1 MIRADPYRAHR
12 YRDPR
17 KRENFR
23 GLRFSSA
30 MLLSLYVLSTPAT
43 AIDTIRFAAREIT
56 AAGTRFENVEVK
68 LALDPQTGLPR
79 GRISAGSTLIGPVA
93 FDVAL
98 SERPELGETVL
109 TGERFA
115 IAGGELGIEAV
126 FTSSRWSI
134 EGTAER
140 IESDGLLAF
149 TRRYI
154 NIPPDITAAGRLDG
168 LVRFEGRAGRELPT
182 KAYAEFRGTGVG
194 FANGQGSFA
203 GEGIDV
209 RLRLQ
214 ADALTGTA
222 YSLQGDLRSAA
233 GEALLDNTYLR
244 LGKYPTS
251 IDLSGRFDG
260 DSIDIEQLNFAQQGL
275 VRASLAANLTLGAT
289 FTDTPLDPNSVKV
302 RHADLT
308 LHELRFPDVYTSYL
322 QTALAGTALDSLDTA
337 GTISGQ
343 LHIVDNVPQA
353 AELRL
358 ADLRVRDSQGMFH
371 LDGLKGELYWTA
383 EGEEPAAPSFLA
395 WDAGGAYD
403 IGGDGSSMR
412 LSLRGSTAA
421 LLEPARLPIFDGA
434 LNIQQLRIVDP
445 GQESMQVEFTG
456 ELEPISMEE
465 LTKAFGWPAF
475 GGVVTGRIPGVL
487 YRDNKITVAGDIEAE
502 IFDGIVR
509 GSNITLSDPLG
520 QWPRLEADI
529 RVENLDL
536 EALTRTF
543 EVGTITGRLEGE
555 LNNLQLFD
563 WSPTAF
569 DMYLGTPAD
578 DRSHREISVDAIN
591 SIANVGGTAG
601 TGVAAAMRTGVL
613 RFFSKY
619 RYKRLA
625 LRCVLEDDICNLSG
639 ASISPN
645 RYYLLEGAGVPR
657 VDIIGNT
664 GRVRWSELLEQIEW
678 QIRTGGTFIVD

>member
-1 MIRADPYRAHR
+1 MNRRIVVP
-12 YRDPR
+12 
-17 KRENFR
+17 
-23 GLRFSSA
+23 
-30 MLLSLYVLSTPAT
+30 LLLCATALPAT
-43 AIDTIRFAAREIT
+43 PIDTIRFAAREIT

-68 LALDPQTGLPR
+68 LTLDPQTGLPR
-79 GRISAGSTLIGPVA
+79 GRVSAGSTLIGPVA
-93 FDVAL
+93 FDVSL
-98 SERPELGETVL
+98 SERPELSETTL

-126 FTSSRWSI
+126 FTPSRWRI
-134 EGTAER
+134 EGRAER
-140 IESDGLLAF
+140 IESDDLLTF

-168 LVRFEGRAGRELPT
+168 LVRFVGRPGRELPT
-182 KAYAEFRGTGVG
+182 EAYAEFSGQGVG
-194 FANGQGSFA
+194 FANGEGTFA

-214 ADALTGTA
+214 ADALEGSA

-233 GEALLDNTYLR
+233 GEALFGNTYLR

-251 IDLSGRFDG
+251 VDLKGRFDG
-260 DSIDIEQLNFAQQGL
+260 DSIDIDDLTLVQQGL
-275 VRASLAANLTLGAT
+275 VRASLAANLMLGAA
-289 FTDTPLDPNSVKV
+289 FIDTPLDPNSVKV
-302 RHADLT
+302 SRADLT

-322 QTALAGTALDSLDTA
+322 QTALAGTALDSLDTV
-337 GTISGQ
+337 GTVSGQ
-343 LHIVDNVPQA
+343 LRIVDNAPQA
-353 AELRL
+353 GELRL
-358 ADLRVRDSQGMFH
+358 TDLRLRDSQGMFH
-371 LDGLKGELYWTA
+371 LDGLRGELHWTA
-383 EGEEPAAPSFLA
+383 EGDEPAAPSFLA
-395 WDAGGAYD
+395 WDSGGAYE
-403 IGGDGSSMR
+403 IGGGGSSMR

-456 ELEPISMEE
+456 EIEPISMEE
-465 LTKAFGWPAF
+465 LAKAFGWPAF

-487 YRDNKITVAGDIEAE
+487 YRDNKVTVTGDLEAE
-502 IFDGIVR
+502 IFDGLVR

-520 QWPRLEADI
+520 RWPRLEADI

-536 EALTRTF
+536 EPLTRTF
-543 EVGTITGRLEGE
+543 EVGTITGRLEGGLTKLE
-555 LNNLQLFD
+555 LFD
-563 WSPTAF
+563 WSPVAF

-578 DRSHREISVDAIN
+578 DRSERRISVDAIN
-591 SIANVGGTAG
+591 SISNVGGTAG

-613 RFFSKY
+613 RFFSQY

-625 LRCVLEDDICNLSG
+625 LRCVLEDDICSLSG
-639 ASISPN
+639 APISPN

-678 QIRTGGTFIVD
+678 QIRTGGTFVVD

>member
-1 MIRADPYRAHR
+1 MNGRIVV
-12 YRDPR
+12 
-17 KRENFR
+17 
-23 GLRFSSA
+23 S
-30 MLLSLYVLSTPAT
+30 LLLCATALPAV

-68 LALDPQTGLPR
+68 LALDQKTGLPR
-79 GRISAGSTLIGPVA
+79 GRVSVGNTLIGPVA

-98 SERPELGETVL
+98 SERLELRETTL
-109 TGERFA
+109 TGDRFA

-126 FTSSRWSI
+126 FTPSRWRI
-134 EGTAER
+134 EGRAER
-140 IESDGLLAF
+140 IESDGLLTL

-168 LVRFEGRAGRELPT
+168 LVRFVGRPGRELPT
-182 KAYAEFRGTGVG
+182 EAYAEFVGRGVG
-194 FANGQGSFA
+194 FTNGEGSFA

-209 RLRLQ
+209 RLHLR
-214 ADALTGTA
+214 ADALESTA

-233 GEALLDNTYLR
+233 GEALFGNTYLR
-244 LGKYPTS
+244 LSKYPTS
-251 IDLSGRFDG
+251 IDLKGSFDG
-260 DSIDIEQLNFAQQGL
+260 DSIDIEELSLVQQGL
-275 VRASLAANLTLGAT
+275 LRASLAANLALGAT
-289 FTDTPLDPNSVKV
+289 FIDTPLDPNSVKV
-302 RHADLT
+302 RRADLT

-337 GTISGQ
+337 GSVSGQ
-343 LHIVDNVPQA
+343 LRIIDNVPQA
-353 AELRL
+353 GELRL
-358 ADLRVRDSQGMFH
+358 ADLRLRDSKGMFH

-383 EGEEPAAPSFLA
+383 EGDDPAAPSYIA
-395 WDAGGAYD
+395 WESGGAYD
-403 IGGDGSSMR
+403 IGGSGSSMR
-412 LSLRGSTAA
+412 LSLRGATAA

-445 GQESMQVEFTG
+445 GQESMQIEFTG

-487 YRDNKITVAGDIEAE
+487 YRDNKITVTGDLEAE
-502 IFDGIVR
+502 IFDGVVR

-520 QWPRLEADI
+520 RWPRLEADI

-536 EALTRTF
+536 EALSRTF
-543 EVGTITGRLEGE
+543 EVGTITGRLEGA
-555 LNNLQLFD
+555 LTNLELFD
-563 WSPTAF
+563 WSPVAF
-569 DMYLGTPAD
+569 DMYLGTPAN
-578 DRSHREISVDAIN
+578 DRSDRQISVDAIN
-591 SIANVGGTAG
+591 SISNVGGTAG

-613 RFFSKY
+613 RFFSNY

-625 LRCVLEDDICNLSG
+625 LRCVLKDDICSLSG
-639 ASISPN
+639 APISPN

-678 QIRTGGTFIVD
+678 QIRTGGTFVVE

>member
-1 MIRADPYRAHR
+1 MNRRIVVP
-12 YRDPR
+12 
-17 KRENFR
+17 
-23 GLRFSSA
+23 
-30 MLLSLYVLSTPAT
+30 LLLCATALPAS

-68 LALDPQTGLPR
+68 LTLDPQTGLPR
-79 GRISAGSTLIGPVA
+79 GRVSAGSTLIGPVA
-93 FDVAL
+93 FDVSL
-98 SERPELGETVL
+98 SERPELSETTL

-126 FTSSRWSI
+126 FTPSRWRI
-134 EGTAER
+134 EGRAER
-140 IESDGLLAF
+140 IESDDLLTF

-154 NIPPDITAAGRLDG
+154 SIPPDITAAGRLDG
-168 LVRFEGRAGRELPT
+168 LVRFVGRPGRELPT
-182 KAYAEFRGTGVG
+182 EAYAEFSGQGVG
-194 FANGQGSFA
+194 FANGEGTFA

-214 ADALTGTA
+214 ADALEGSA

-233 GEALLDNTYLR
+233 GEALFGNTYLR

-251 IDLSGRFDG
+251 VDLKGRFDG
-260 DSIDIEQLNFAQQGL
+260 DSIDIDDLTLVQQGL
-275 VRASLAANLTLGAT
+275 VRASLAANLMLGAA
-289 FTDTPLDPNSVKV
+289 FIDTPLDPNSVKV
-302 RHADLT
+302 SRADLT

-337 GTISGQ
+337 GTVSGQ
-343 LHIVDNVPQA
+343 LRIVDNAPQA
-353 AELRL
+353 GELRL
-358 ADLRVRDSQGMFH
+358 ADLRLRDSQGMFH
-371 LDGLKGELYWTA
+371 LDGLRGELYWTA
-383 EGEEPAAPSFLA
+383 EGDEPAAPSFLA
-395 WDAGGAYD
+395 WDSGGAYE
-403 IGGDGSSMR
+403 IGGGGSSMR

-487 YRDNKITVAGDIEAE
+487 YRDNKVTVAGDLEAE

-520 QWPRLEADI
+520 RWPRLEADI

-543 EVGTITGRLEGE
+543 EVGTITGRLEGGLTKLE
-555 LNNLQLFD
+555 LFD
-563 WSPTAF
+563 WSPVAF

-578 DRSHREISVDAIN
+578 DRSERRISVDAIN
-591 SIANVGGTAG
+591 SISNVGGTAG

-613 RFFSKY
+613 RFFSQY

-625 LRCVLEDDICNLSG
+625 LRCVLEDDICSLSG
-639 ASISPN
+639 APISPN

-678 QIRTGGTFIVD
+678 QIRTGGTFVVD

>member
-1 MIRADPYRAHR
+1 MNGRI
-12 YRDPR
+12 
-17 KRENFR
+17 
-23 GLRFSSA
+23 LVS
-30 MLLSLYVLSTPAT
+30 LLLCATALPAV

-68 LALDPQTGLPR
+68 LVLDPKTGLPR
-79 GRISAGSTLIGPVA
+79 GRVSAGSTLIGPVA

-98 SERPELGETVL
+98 SERPELRETTL
-109 TGERFA
+109 TGDRFA
-115 IAGGELGIEAV
+115 IAGGQLGIEAV
-126 FTSSRWSI
+126 FTPSRWRI
-134 EGTAER
+134 EGRAER
-140 IESDGLLAF
+140 IESDGLLTF

-168 LVRFEGRAGRELPT
+168 LVRFVGRPGRELPT
-182 KAYAEFRGTGVG
+182 EAYAEFVGKGVG
-194 FANGQGSFA
+194 FANGEGSFA

-209 RLRLQ
+209 RLHLR
-214 ADALTGTA
+214 ADALEGTA

-233 GEALLDNTYLR
+233 GEALFGNTYLR

-251 IDLSGRFDG
+251 MDLKGSFDG
-260 DSIDIEQLNFAQQGL
+260 DSIDIEELSLVQQGL
-275 VRASLAANLTLGAT
+275 LRASLAANLALGAT
-289 FTDTPLDPNSVKV
+289 FIDTPLDPNSVKV
-302 RHADLT
+302 RRADLT
-308 LHELRFPDVYTSYL
+308 LHELRFPDLYTSYL

-337 GTISGQ
+337 GSVSGQ
-343 LHIVDNVPQA
+343 LRIIDNVPQA
-353 AELRL
+353 GELRL
-358 ADLRVRDSQGMFH
+358 ADLRLRDSKGMFH

-383 EGEEPAAPSFLA
+383 EGDDPAAPSYIA
-395 WDAGGAYD
+395 WESGGAYD
-403 IGGDGSSMR
+403 VGGSGSSMR
-412 LSLRGSTAA
+412 LSLRGATAA

-445 GQESMQVEFTG
+445 GQDSMQIEFTG

-487 YRDNKITVAGDIEAE
+487 YRDNKITVAGDLEAE
-502 IFDGIVR
+502 IFDGVVR
-509 GSNITLSDPLG
+509 GNNITLSDPLG
-520 QWPRLEADI
+520 RWPRLEADI

-543 EVGTITGRLEGE
+543 EVGTITGRLEGGLTDLE
-555 LNNLQLFD
+555 LFD
-563 WSPTAF
+563 WSPVAF
-569 DMYLGTPAD
+569 DMYLGTPAN
-578 DRSHREISVDAIN
+578 DRSDRQISVDAIN
-591 SIANVGGTAG
+591 SISNVGGTAG

-613 RFFSKY
+613 RFFSNY

-625 LRCVLEDDICNLSG
+625 LRCVLEDDICSLSG
-639 ASISPN
+639 APISPN

-678 QIRTGGTFIVD
+678 QIRTGGTFVVE

>member
-1 MIRADPYRAHR
+1 
-12 YRDPR
+12 
-17 KRENFR
+17 
-23 GLRFSSA
+23 
-30 MLLSLYVLSTPAT
+30 
-43 AIDTIRFAAREIT
+43 
-56 AAGTRFENVEVK
+56 
-68 LALDPQTGLPR
+68 
-79 GRISAGSTLIGPVA
+79 
-93 FDVAL
+93 
-98 SERPELGETVL
+98 
-109 TGERFA
+109 
-115 IAGGELGIEAV
+115 V
-126 FTSSRWSI
+126 FTPSRWRI
-134 EGTAER
+134 EGRAER
-140 IESDGLLAF
+140 IESDGLLTF

-168 LVRFEGRAGRELPT
+168 LVRFVGRPGRELPT
-182 KAYAEFRGTGVG
+182 EAYAEFVGKGVG
-194 FANGQGSFA
+194 FANGEGSFA

-209 RLRLQ
+209 RLHLR
-214 ADALTGTA
+214 ADALEGTA

-233 GEALLDNTYLR
+233 GEALFGNTYLR

-251 IDLSGRFDG
+251 MDLKGSFDG
-260 DSIDIEQLNFAQQGL
+260 DSIDIEELSLVQQGL
-275 VRASLAANLTLGAT
+275 LRASLAANLALGAT
-289 FTDTPLDPNSVKV
+289 FIDTPLDPNSVKV
-302 RHADLT
+302 RRADLT

-337 GTISGQ
+337 GSVSGQ
-343 LHIVDNVPQA
+343 LRIIDNVPQA
-353 AELRL
+353 GELRL
-358 ADLRVRDSQGMFH
+358 ADLRLRDSKGMFH

-383 EGEEPAAPSFLA
+383 EGDDPAAPSYIA
-395 WDAGGAYD
+395 WESGGAYD
-403 IGGDGSSMR
+403 VGGSGSSMR
-412 LSLRGSTAA
+412 LSLRGATAA

-445 GQESMQVEFTG
+445 GQDSMQIEFTG

-487 YRDNKITVAGDIEAE
+487 YRDNKITVAGDLEAE
-502 IFDGIVR
+502 IFDGVVR

-520 QWPRLEADI
+520 RWPRLEADI

-543 EVGTITGRLEGE
+543 EVGTITGRLEGGLTDLE
-555 LNNLQLFD
+555 LFD
-563 WSPTAF
+563 WSPVAF
-569 DMYLGTPAD
+569 DMYLGTPAN
-578 DRSHREISVDAIN
+578 DRSDRQISVDAIN
-591 SIANVGGTAG
+591 SISNVGGTAG

-613 RFFSKY
+613 RFFSNY

-625 LRCVLEDDICNLSG
+625 LRCVLEDDICSLSG
-639 ASISPN
+639 APISPN

-678 QIRTGGTFIVD
+678 QIRTGGTFVVE